1 MLMIGRPLGI
11 AVMMMM
17 RGLLLTMVVM
27 VRGLLSAMFMM
38 TTRIGI
44 AATEKRAGKRIGEVR
59 VMMSVFDLI

>member
-27 VRGLLSAMFMM
+27 VRGLLSAMFM
-38 TTRIGI
+38 TRIGI